1 MPESFNILCVD
12 DDKDFCDLITVMLRY
27 ADTDYKLTAVAT
39 PQEALD
45 LLAHKSFDLFMFD
58 YNLPHMTGVE
68 LCRRIRSTDS
78 KTPIVFY
85 TGTSE
90 DDDRRAALEAG
101 ANAYL
106 IKPNDIDNIVATI
119 KNLLNN

>member
-1 MPESFNILCVD
+1 
-12 DDKDFCDLITVMLRY
+12 MLHY

-58 YNLPHMTGVE
+58 FNLPNMNGVE
-68 LCRRIRSTDS
+68 LCRRIRSTDQ

-85 TGTSE
+85 TGTSQ
-90 DDDRRAALEAG
+90 DGDRRAALDAG
-101 ANAYL
+101 ASAYL
-106 IKPNDIDNIVATI
+106 IKPNDIENIVPTI
-119 KNLLNN
+119 ENLLND